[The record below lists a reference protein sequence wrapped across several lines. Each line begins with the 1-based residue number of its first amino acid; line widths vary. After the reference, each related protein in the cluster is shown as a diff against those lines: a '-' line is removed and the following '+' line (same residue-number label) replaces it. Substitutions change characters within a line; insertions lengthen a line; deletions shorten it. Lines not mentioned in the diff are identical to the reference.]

1 MAFLCK
7 IKQEFT
13 GGSHL
18 MVVVIFSLK
27 IRIIPT
33 LHFKN
38 IFCTLVDKYVII
50 KSMSKEMSKK
60 NEYILGVHY
69 GHDATV
75 VLMKNGKILEA
86 MSEERLSRQ
95 KKHVGFPHLALS
107 YIEKKYGIQEHTHV
121 CIVGA
126 IQEHNGTAFITKEEN
141 ALSRDPAR
149 TRKGK
154 WFLRAVGVKFPIIGT
169 LYDIRAYLL
178 GLFSFSKKKDARIF
192 FNERFP
198 GAKIKYIHHHLA
210 HAYAAIPFFNDYKKR
225 LIFTLDGSGD
235 DCSGSINLFEDGKIT
250 QLHTIPV
257 NDSLGLLYSAFVG
270 ILGMSRNEHEF
281 KVMGL
286 APYAKKSSGDKVYE
300 QLKEILYFDKEKM
313 SVVSKIPVDKVYGT
327 YGIYYLLANDF
338 LQHRFD
344 SLAYG
349 IQKLAEEV
357 IISMVTTTI
366 EKYDCHDIAVAGGV
380 FMNVKANQKINE
392 LDEVTSLV
400 VTPSCG
406 DESLAI
412 GAATYMQLSLTDNNL
427 DSLSPLQDLY
437 LGSEYSD
444 NEIKNAIDI
453 YPFTKE
459 CVVTYF
465 NPSSDQQIE
474 KRVAQLLSENNVVG
488 RFKGRSEW
496 GARALGNRS
505 ILANPSSRDNVKLI
519 NEMIKGRD
527 FWMPFATSVLYER
540 VSDYLVH
547 TKNLFAPF
555 MSITFDTKPL
565 ASLDLIAALHPYD
578 MTSRPQ
584 MVTESMNKEYYT
596 LISEYQTITGKG
608 GILNTSFNL
617 HGEPNVE
624 NPYDA
629 LRTFEL
635 SGLPY
640 LALGNFLLEK
650 KIKNHVE

>member
-1 MAFLCK
+1 MAFFGK
-7 IKQEFT
+7 RKQD
-13 GGSHL
+13 SH
-18 MVVVIFSLK
+18 
-27 IRIIPT
+27 
-33 LHFKN
+33 N
-38 IFCTLVDKYVII
+38 CTLWLKCDII
-50 KSMSKEMSKK
+50 NSMSKEMSKK
-60 NEYILGVHY
+60 NDYILGVHY
-69 GHDATV
+69 GHDSTV
-75 VLMKNGKILEA
+75 VLMKNGKIIEA

-95 KKHVGFPHLALS
+95 KKHVGFPHLALA
-107 YIEKKYGIQEHTHV
+107 YIEKKYGIQKHAHV
-121 CIVGA
+121 CIVGEN
-126 IQEHNGTAFITKEEN
+126 QDHNGTAFITLEEN
-141 ALSRDPAR
+141 AYWRNPANAP
-149 TRKGK
+149 KGK
-154 WFLRAVGVKFPIIGT
+154 WFLRAVGVKFPFIGF
-169 LYDIRAYLL
+169 LYDVRARML
-178 GLFSFSKKKDARIF
+178 GLFSFSKKRDARDF

-198 GAKIKYIHHHLA
+198 GAKIEYIHHHLA
-210 HAYAAIPFFNDYKKR
+210 HAYATIPFYPDHKKR

-235 DCSGSINLFEDGKIT
+235 DCSGSINLYENGSIK

-286 APYAKKSSGDKVYE
+286 APYAKKSAGDKVYE
-300 QLKEILYFDKEKM
+300 KLKDILYFDKEKM

-357 IISMVTTTI
+357 IMTMITTSI
-366 EKYDCHDIAVAGGV
+366 EKYHCRDIAVGGGV
-380 FMNVKANQKINE
+380 FMNVKANQRVNE
-392 LDEVTSLV
+392 LAVVDSLIV
-400 VTPSCG
+400 APSCG

-412 GAATYMQLSLTDNNL
+412 GAAVYMQLLLNNHDVDTL
-427 DSLSPLQDLY
+427 APVTDLY

-444 NEIKNAIDI
+444 NEIKAAIDE
-453 YPFTKE
+453 YAFSKE
-459 CVVTYF
+459 CIVTYF
-465 NPSSDQQIE
+465 NPSSDSRIE
-474 KRVAQLLSENNVVG
+474 KRVAELLSDNHVVG
-488 RFKGRSEW
+488 RLKGRAEW

-527 FWMPFATSVLYER
+527 FWMPFATSMLFER

-547 TKNLFAPF
+547 TKNLFAPY

-565 ASLDLIAALHPYD
+565 AYNDLIAALHPYD
-578 MTSRPQ
+578 LTSRPQ
-584 MVTESMNKEYYT
+584 MVTRDMNEDYHT
-596 LISEYQTITGKG
+596 LIFEYQKITGKG

-624 NPYDA
+624 SPIDA
-629 LRTFEL
+629 LRTFEH
-635 SGLPY
+635 SGLPF

-650 KIKNHVE
+650 KVKNKVE